1 MEKYSI
7 IVGIDFGTS
16 NSVISY
22 FKNGSEILK
31 DGVNTMIPSR
41 VYLGEKMYFGNNIPM
56 SILQLQSSNK
66 LLYENFKSNITND
79 ISGEY
84 NNVIYL
90 YFKYL
95 YSLIKL
101 KFPNDE
107 IECVLT
113 VPSNFNDYQRSI
125 ILNNAK
131 RAEINI
137 IRLINEPT
145 AAAFAYGLN
154 VSTKL
159 NDVNILVFDIGGGT
173 FDVSLL
179 EVDENY
185 FEVVDSFG
193 INDLGGNNFTDEI
206 YRYITNNKNITRDNL
221 WKKCNNAKEKLSY
234 LKNAKIE
241 ESTISCIINYTNLKD
256 ICKNLL
262 DRIKNND
269 GIINLLNKMDSTN
282 PNNKLIISKILLVGG
297 SSKLLIIQELIES
310 LFKIKPLVHK
320 ELQHVVSLGAC
331 YYGALIKNRL
341 ENFNQIILID
351 TLPLSLGVETADG
364 LMSVI
369 ISKNTPLPATRT
381 QKYTTDT
388 PGDKEVTIKVYQGEK
403 TVASNNS
410 LIGEFI
416 FNKVSKTTNPE
427 INIIFKVDINGI
439 ISVSIEDI
447 KSNESVNI
455 LIKSKPVDD
464 IDIPDDAIELS
475 NKLDEEESRFMSLA
489 YKIKTKIENLL
500 SNKNIC
506 DTIEEY
512 YSNIIDR
519 CDLFTK
525 GEITIPEMV
534 KIDTELDEKYLLLI
548 NNSANLDKEFLE
560 TSLQEDNLY
569 DIGDI
574 ILNDKLETL
583 KSKIDFY
590 LSKELEQF
598 KMECMI
604 DVANKLEKYEENNK
618 ITQLFIEEQLT
629 YISELFPE
637 NKKNELIDLCIF
649 LKSGIDNKEIPYN
662 EELYNKIIYLLDIKN
677 IPDTIFNEIDYE
689 NEINIINELCM
700 KEFNKIIPDTIF
712 NKIDYEN

>member
-1 MEKYSI
+1 
-7 IVGIDFGTS
+7 
-16 NSVISY
+16 
-22 FKNGSEILK
+22 
-31 DGVNTMIPSR
+31 MIPTK

-56 SILQLQSSNK
+56 SILQSSNK

-79 ISGEY
+79 VSSEY
-84 NNVIYL
+84 NNIIYL

-95 YSLIKL
+95 YNLIKL
-101 KFPNDE
+101 KFPDDM

-113 VPSNFNDYQRSI
+113 VPSIFNDYQRNI
-125 ILNNAK
+125 ILNNA
-131 RAEINI
+131 RRGEINI

-154 VSTKL
+154 IPTKL
-159 NDVNILVFDIGGGT
+159 NDDNILVFDIGGGT

-179 EVDENY
+179 EVDDNF

-206 YRYITNNKNITRDNL
+206 YKYITNKEKVERNKL

-241 ESTISCIINYTNLKD
+241 DIGISYIINYTNMKE
-256 ICKNLL
+256 ICKSLL
-262 DRIKNND
+262 DRIKND
-269 GIINLLNKMDSTN
+269 DRIINLLNKPS
-282 PNNKLIISKILLVGG
+282 ISKILLVGG

-364 LMSVI
+364 LISVI
-369 ISKNTPLPATRT
+369 IPKNTPLPATRT

-388 PGDKEVTIKVYQGEK
+388 PGDKEVTVKVYQGEMS
-403 TVASNNS
+403 VASKNI

-416 FNKVSKTTNPE
+416 FNKVSRTTNPE

-439 ISVSIEDI
+439 ISVSIEDM

-455 LIKSKPVDD
+455 LIKSKPLS
-464 IDIPDDAIELS
+464 DIPENEIELS
-475 NKLDEEESRFMSLA
+475 NKSFTEGELDEEESRFMSLA
-489 YKIKTKIENLL
+489 YKIKTKVENLF
-500 SNKNIC
+500 SNKNNINTC
-506 DTIEEY
+506 DTDLEEY

-519 CDLFTK
+519 CESFEMK
-525 GEITIPEMV
+525 AITIPEMV
-534 KIDTELDEKYLLLI
+534 KIDAELDEKYLLLI
-548 NNSANLDKEFLE
+548 NNSAKLDDIEVVDE
-560 TSLQEDNLY
+560 EDNLY
-569 DIGDI
+569 DIDEI
-574 ILNDKLETL
+574 IVEEKLETL

-590 LSKELEQF
+590 LSKELEEF
-598 KMECMI
+598 KMKCII
-604 DVANKLEKYEENNK
+604 DVINKIEKYEENNK

-637 NKKNELIDLCIF
+637 NNKNELIELCIF
-649 LKSGIDNKEIPYN
+649 LKSGIDNKEIPSN
-662 EELYNKIIYLLDIKN
+662 EELYNKIIDI
-677 IPDTIFNEIDYE
+677 IDTIEIDDKFNEQYCE
-689 NEINIINELCM
+689 NEINIINDLCM
-700 KEFNKIIPDTIF
+700 KEFNKI
-712 NKIDYEN
+712 